1 MATGMRLAPSDCN
14 THKEAPPVVPSAR
27 NLPLQSRTRA
37 ELSAFPLVLGVTTF
51 VRLAGLLL
59 AGLLLA
65 GRAPLAVAQSA
76 PPPPD
81 QIKPLGGERYQIGKI
96 IVDRKAGAFTAPGK
110 VIHIGDAPLEYL
122 AVGRAGPKGYESLLE
137 LDVTGT
143 EFNLACILLGLDNG
157 PRRRPEFQFDVR
169 APEGPRVTIA
179 LQWNVDG
186 NPRRIEAQDVLKIG
200 TSSGATQRAETV
212 PGEWIYTGSF
222 NLEGKVAYAA
232 DVTGTIIGF
241 VHDPASIIEHRAG
254 LGIGAYGSVQG
265 DEKILPPLGSG
276 VDLIVT
282 VAGGQARNE

>member
-1 MATGMRLAPSDCN
+1 MRLARSDGN
-14 THKEAPPVVPSAR
+14 THKRARPEVPSAR
-27 NLPLQSRTRA
+27 NLPLQSRTHA
-37 ELSAFPLVLGVTTF
+37 GPSAFPLISGATTF
-51 VRLAGLLL
+51 VRLAGCAAL

-65 GRAPLAVAQSA
+65 GRAPLAVAQTA
-76 PPPPD
+76 PPPAG

-96 IVDRKAGAFTAPGK
+96 IVDRKVGAFTAPGK

-143 EFNLACILLGLDNG
+143 EFNLACILLGLDNA
-157 PRRRPEFQFDVR
+157 PRRRAEFQFDKR
-169 APEGPRVTIA
+169 ALEGPRVTIA

-186 NPRRIEAQDVLKIG
+186 KPRRVDALDVLKIG
-200 TSSGATQRAETV
+200 AASGEKERAETV
-212 PGEWIYTGSF
+212 AGEWIYAGSF
-222 NLEGKVAYAA
+222 NLEGNAVYAA

-241 VHDPASIIEHRAG
+241 VHDPASIIEHGAG

-265 DEKILPPLGSG
+265 NERVLPPVGSG

-282 VAGGQARNE
+282 VPGGHARSE